1 MHRVAVL
8 APRGAVGFDV
18 AAACQ
23 AFSLVRLAD
32 GSAPYEVWVC
42 GDAPVT
48 VTAAGADCFGLAP
61 SHSLSAALDAGTVV
75 VPGVAGHDPA
85 PHPEVLALLRAAA
98 ERGARVASICTGA
111 FLLAGAGLL
120 DGRTATT
127 HWLAADRLARDF
139 PGVTVDPGVL
149 FVDHGRVLT
158 SAGVAA
164 GLDLC
169 LHLIA
174 RDHGAAVAARAARAL
189 VVPHRRDGAM
199 AQVVR
204 HPDAGVSAGSGLTP
218 TLDWLYRNLH
228 RPLALADIARHAGLS
243 TRQLHRRFR
252 AETGATPLRW
262 LLWARTERTRELLET
277 TDLPIEHI
285 AHVTGF
291 GSAASLR
298 AHFRDRLGSSP
309 SAYRR
314 AFRARA

>member
-23 AFSLVRLAD
+23 AFSLVRLPD
-32 GSAPYEVWVC
+32 GSPPYEVWVC

-48 VTAAGADCFGLAP
+48 VTAAGADCFGLTP
-61 SHSLSAALDAGTVV
+61 SRPLGAALEAETVV

-85 PHPEVLALLRAAA
+85 PHPEVLTLLRAAA

-120 DGRTATT
+120 DGLTATT
-127 HWLAADRLARDF
+127 HWLAAERLAHEY
-139 PGVTVDPGVL
+139 PEVTVDPEVL
-149 FVDHGRVLT
+149 FVDHGQVLT

-174 RDHGAAVAARAARAL
+174 RDHGAAVATRTARAL
-189 VVPHRRDGAM
+189 VVPHRRDGTM

-204 HPDAGVSAGSGLTP
+204 HPDGETAGSSLTP

-228 RPLALADIARHAGLS
+228 RPLTLADIARHAGLS
-243 TRQLHRRFR
+243 VRQLHRRFK

-262 LLWARTERTRELLET
+262 LLWARVERTRELLET
-277 TDLPIEHI
+277 TDLPIEQI

-298 AHFRDRLGSSP
+298 AHFRDRIDSSP

-314 AFRARA
+314 AFRARV